1 MIPSWLMV
9 SLLVAASATALVAG
23 GDGSRWWVLAAFD
36 AAVIGLF
43 LLDVRLLTRPG
54 SVGGVRRNERVMS
67 VGERNAVVLT
77 LTNETA
83 RRLVVR
89 VTEPL
94 VHGLE
99 PLTVD
104 LGRVALPPRGEAT
117 FTYEV
122 KPLVRGR
129 MTLPP
134 TSVRVLGPLRLGWR
148 ALEAGAPHE
157 IRVYPNVMAVGRYQS
172 LIRRS
177 RLREMGIA
185 TVRQR
190 GQGTEFESLREYI
203 PGDDPIKIDW
213 KATAR
218 RGKLISRN
226 YQAERSQT
234 IMLCLDA
241 GRMMT
246 TEIDGLSRFDHA
258 VNSAL
263 LLAHVA
269 LSHGDGVGLVVFSD
283 SIERYL
289 PPRKGHGTLTRI
301 VEALYDV
308 QPSLVEPNYRDGVTR
323 AAMGRR
329 RSLVVMFTDVSGE
342 ETASEL
348 VPYVGRLLPRHLPLV
363 VFLRDREVEE
373 AAEGKAGGSGR
384 ADPWSMA
391 AAANFLEERDH
402 VQEYLRSRGTM
413 VLDVM
418 PGRLAPRVV
427 NTYLEIKARS
437 LI

>member
-1 MIPSWLMV
+1 MV
-9 SLLVAASATALVAG
+9 FLLAAASAAALVAG
-23 GDGSRWWVLAAFD
+23 GDGSWWWVRAAFD
-36 AAVIGLF
+36 AVVIGLF
-43 LLDVRLLTRPG
+43 LLDVRLLTRAG

-67 VGERNAVVLT
+67 VGERNRVVIT

-99 PLTVD
+99 PLTVN

-122 KPLVRGR
+122 RPLVRGR

-134 TSVRVLGPLRLGWR
+134 TSVRVRGPLGLGWR
-148 ALEAGAPHE
+148 ALDAGPPHE
-157 IRVYPNVMAVGRYQS
+157 IRVYPNIMAVGRYQS

-190 GQGTEFESLREYI
+190 GHGTEFESLREYI
-203 PGDDPIKIDW
+203 PGDDPVKIDW

-218 RGKLISRN
+218 RGKIISRN

-269 LSHGDGVGLVVFSD
+269 LSSGDGVGLVVFAGG
-283 SIERYL
+283 IERYL
-289 PPRKGHGTLTRI
+289 PPRKGHGYLPRI

-348 VPYVGRLLPRHLPLV
+348 VPYVGRLMPRHLPLV
-363 VFLRDREVEE
+363 VFLRDREVEDV
-373 AAEGKAGGSGR
+373 AEGGAQRAGR
-384 ADPWSMA
+384 TDPWSMA
-391 AAANFLEERDH
+391 AAANFLEEREH

-418 PGRLAPRVV
+418 PGKLAPRVV